1 METSW
6 LVRLLQDIT
15 TKVEIQ
21 RDGHGYDDYE
31 LDQVNSTNY
40 LRHL

>member
-21 RDGHGYDDYE
+21 RAGHGHENYE
-31 LDQVNSTNY
+31 LHQVNSY